1 MLHPFSS
8 PFIILEKNTRYYYEQ
23 VTFYYTIRRLNDGR
37 IVPIFL
43 QR

>member
-8 PFIILEKNTRYYYEQ
+8 PFIILETNTRYYYEQ
-23 VTFYYTIRRLNDGR
+23 VIFDYSIRRLIDGR